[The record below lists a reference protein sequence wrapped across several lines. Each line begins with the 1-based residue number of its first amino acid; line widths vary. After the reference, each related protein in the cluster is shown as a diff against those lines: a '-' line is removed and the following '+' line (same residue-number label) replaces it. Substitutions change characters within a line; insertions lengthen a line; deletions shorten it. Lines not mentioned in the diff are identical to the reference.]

1 MRSGRNVL
9 EPPRVEVAEKSFPI
23 EAAQILPTGLFWA
36 GRGECASGTDVGD
49 ASDTT
54 SGAGGAGGRG
64 AAGAPKAMPRLRDV
78 WQLPALLVAA
88 GLLAGGAYVAVTKIP
103 EKDAKGPLVRA
114 REELDAG
121 KFEDALRLLNAE
133 VRPLLAKR
141 ADDAALMR
149 EYHLLVARAIW
160 LAQREKGI
168 DHPSNHE
175 NAIKSFEEAAKLEAE
190 LTPQDLGMIARSK
203 LALGEVEEALEK
215 ADKLPA
221 AAAGVRVELYREI
234 VDKELAPGAARGA
247 VNETLVLDVLTRMLG
262 DSTLEPE
269 DRAWALS
276 RQAELQM
283 SQGFAE
289 VALTRLLREM
299 PRVQGV
305 SDRAA
310 GELHY
315 LLGKVYTELESPRE
329 AEKQLTRAAELIP
342 VQDVM
347 SGKVELLLAR
357 VAERVGEANTALER
371 YQRVRER
378 FGDTDL
384 ALDAMLGIGE
394 AEASLGN
401 YEGSLGVFGELV
413 TTLKEPSKETGVEM
427 SAAAEVVAAR
437 AEESLLA
444 RHRERFQAGDFETAL
459 KYAERAVELTGIE
472 ASAPEV
478 LSGMAS
484 TRRALAEELLK
495 VVLKGEMP
503 DPRDVGGWMAKVDP
517 ATQRQ
522 AQEHFLSAGVFYREY
537 SRRVVVSDAAAYA
550 GALWNA
556 ADSFDRAGDQE
567 SAIALFLEFIESFG
581 ADERQPEAKF
591 RLARAYQSRGE
602 YELASKL
609 YDELIETREMPG
621 GQRGAGAFA
630 DQSFVPLA
638 QTLLLDADE
647 ANDSRAEQLL
657 TRVLSGEIVG
667 PDTGA
672 FLEALIELGGY
683 YYSKARYE
691 DAIATLAQAVE
702 RAALDDAKVPAAG
715 GKGRIEER
723 SGLKF
728 KLAESLR
735 LQAVLEGRRLEAA
748 MGETER
754 RELMAVRAERL
765 RKALKLYDDVRDELE
780 RKDARR
786 RTGLEEL
793 SLRNSYFYRADS
805 AFEIGD
811 YEAAVTFYQAARD
824 KYPNEPASL
833 VALTQIVNIHLK
845 QGDTKRAATANERA
859 VRFFKSLPETVWDD
873 PKLPMTR
880 ADWERW
886 LSATVELSR
895 LRGEIT
901 SVPEGAEGGGT

>member
-1 MRSGRNVL
+1 
-9 EPPRVEVAEKSFPI
+9 
-23 EAAQILPTGLFWA
+23 
-36 GRGECASGTDVGD
+36 VGD
-49 ASDTT
+49 AGGTI
-54 SGAGGAGGRG
+54 SGPGGSSGGL
-64 AAGAPKAMPRLRDV
+64 PRLRDV
-78 WQLPALLVAA
+78 WQLPALLAAA
-88 GLLAGGAYVAVTKIP
+88 GLLAGGAYVAVSKIP

-114 REELDAG
+114 REELEAG
-121 KFEDALRLLNAE
+121 KFEQALTLLNAE
-133 VRPLLAKR
+133 VRPLLATK
-141 ADDAALMR
+141 ADDAPLMR
-149 EYHLLVARAIW
+149 EYHLLVARSIW
-160 LAQREKGI
+160 LGQREKGI
-168 DHPSNHE
+168 DHPANHE
-175 NAIKSFEEAAKLEAE
+175 NAIKSFDEAKKLDAE
-190 LTPQDLGMIARSK
+190 LTPQDLAMIARSK
-203 LALGEVEEALEK
+203 LALGKVEEALEQ
-215 ADKLPA
+215 ADALPAQA
-221 AAAGVRVELYREI
+221 AAARVELYREI
-234 VDKELAPGAARGA
+234 VDKELAPAQG
-247 VNETLVLDVLTRMLG
+247 VMNQPLVLDVLTRMLG

-276 RQAELQM
+276 RQTELQM
-283 SQGFAE
+283 AQGFAE
-289 VALTRLLREM
+289 MALTRLLREM

-305 SDRAA
+305 SPRAA

-315 LLGKVYTELESPRE
+315 LLGLVYSELESPRE

-342 VQDVM
+342 TQDVM
-347 SGKVELLLAR
+347 SGRVELLLAQ
-357 VAERVGEANTALER
+357 VAVRLGEANAALER

-384 ALDAMLGIGE
+384 VLDSMLGIGE
-394 AEASLGN
+394 SEASLGN
-401 YEGSLGVFGELV
+401 FEGSLAVFGELV
-413 TTLKEPSKETGVEM
+413 ASLKERGEEPN
-427 SAAAEVVAAR
+427 AAVGAVAVRTEA
-437 AEESLLA
+437 SLLA
-444 RHRERFQAGDFETAL
+444 RHRDRFQAGDFETAL
-459 KYAERAVELTGIE
+459 KYAERAVELTGID

-484 TRRALAEELLK
+484 TRRALAEELLRA
-495 VVLKGEMP
+495 VLKGEMP
-503 DPRDVGGWMAKVDP
+503 DPRDVAGWMAKVDP

-537 SRRVVVSDAAAYA
+537 ARRVVVSDAAAYA
-550 GALWNA
+550 EALWNA

-609 YDELIETREMPG
+609 YEELIETREMPG

-638 QTLLLDADE
+638 QTLLLDADD
-647 ANDSRAEQLL
+647 ANDSRAEDLL
-657 TRVLSGEIVG
+657 SRVLSGEIVG
-667 PDTGA
+667 PETSA

-683 YYSKARYE
+683 YHAKARYE
-691 DAIATLAQAVE
+691 DAIGTLSQAVE
-702 RAALDDAKVPAAG
+702 RIALEAGKNPATDVDAPAAAAAASANSRG
-715 GKGRIEER
+715 M
-723 SGLKF
+723 SGAVLGALKF

-735 LQAVLEGRRLEAA
+735 LQAVLEGRRLESA

-754 RELMAVRAERL
+754 RELMSLRADRL
-765 RKALKLYDDVRDELE
+765 KKALKLYDDVRDELE

-805 AFEIGD
+805 AFELGD
-811 YEAAVTFYQAARD
+811 YETAVAFYQAARD

-859 VRFFKSLPETVWDD
+859 VRFFKSLPESVWDD

-901 SVPEGAEGGGT
+901 SVPESPEGGGT